1 MITRKFVGW
10 VLLVFGPTFCLAW
23 LVICFA
29 VAFFNLGGNKSSV
42 FVLTLA
48 ALVALI
54 GLFAGTVSILGGWF
68 MTHPTSGVKIRK
80 PVGWSLLVFG
90 VCGVALSIVW
100 AILGV
105 PFILLSFFY
114 FGFVVVGGWL
124 LVFSVKRRSEI
135 GQATPQNLAEPD
147 KIEQEVKL

>member
-1 MITRKFVGW
+1 
-10 VLLVFGPTFCLAW
+10 
-23 LVICFA
+23 
-29 VAFFNLGGNKSSV
+29 VAFFNLFGDKSIV
-42 FVLTLA
+42 FVITIA
-48 ALVALI
+48 ALVALV
-54 GLFAGTVSILGGWF
+54 GFFVGTVSTLGGWF
-68 MTHPTSGVKIRK
+68 LTNPTSGVKIRK

-90 VCGVALSIVW
+90 LCGVALSIVW

-105 PFILLSFFY
+105 PFILLSLFY

-147 KIEQEVKL
+147 G